1 MPSAFGV
8 TPRFALKANPSVSVL
23 KCLRHAGIRHID
35 ASSVYEVRRALLAG
49 FEIDHISLSTQ
60 MLSDEYVDF
69 FERGMRLN
77 LCSLSQLVRFGERFR
92 GCQHVGLR
100 FNPGLGSGEV
110 DATNVGGPASSFGIW
125 YESVD
130 KVREILNRF
139 NLRVVRIHTHIGS
152 GTDVKIWNKAANLSL
167 RLCKSFPHVKTL
179 NLGGGFKVARMSDE
193 ISTDIQKVGEHIK
206 RSFELFQEETGGR
219 ELHLEIEPGNY
230 LCTSAGALV
239 CTIQDVTSTS
249 RYDFLKLDSGMTE
262 ILRPMLYGSQ
272 HNIVLVR
279 RKNVESTYQI
289 VRDAFEDDNSFS
301 SSSSSSSSNEYVV
314 VGKCC
319 ESGDLLTCKKNTP
332 ARIRPRNLLNRARI
346 GDLII
351 VEGCGSYCSSMC
363 AKHYNSYPTAAEV
376 MCFENGNTRLIR
388 RRGVLQDVMSGEI
401 SLEDD
406 AFYLNKISCD
416 GRSSSRRKSIG
427 LVFLLAAF
435 VLVAAGRRTSS

>member
-1 MPSAFGV
+1 
-8 TPRFALKANPSVSVL
+8 
-23 KCLRHAGIRHID
+23 
-35 ASSVYEVRRALLAG
+35 
-49 FEIDHISLSTQ
+49 
-60 MLSDEYVDF
+60 
-69 FERGMRLN
+69 
-77 LCSLSQLVRFGERFR
+77 
-92 GCQHVGLR
+92 VGLR

-130 KVREILNRF
+130 KVREILKRF
-139 NLRVVRIHTHIGS
+139 SLRVVRIHTHIGS

-167 RLCKSFPHVKTL
+167 RLCKAFPHVKTL
-179 NLGGGFKVARMSDE
+179 NLGGGFKVARMKDE

-206 RSFELFQEETGGR
+206 RSFELFQEETGR

-289 VRDAFEDDNSFS
+289 VRDAFEDDKN
-301 SSSSSSSSNEYVV
+301 SSSSNEYVV

-376 MCFENGNTRLIR
+376 MCFENGNSRLIR
-388 RRGVLQDVMSGEI
+388 RRGVLQDAMSGEI
-401 SLEDD
+401 CLEEE
-406 AFYLNKISCD
+406 AFLNSSSCD
-416 GRSSSRRKSIG
+416 GGSRKSLG
-427 LVFLLAAF
+427 FSARAVFLLTAF
-435 VLVAAGRRTSS
+435 VLAAVGRGRSS